1 VLLAL
6 LLALTGSALSYAQ
19 PTTGELSAYVPPHA
33 PAGTSDGPPPA
44 APPSEGSSSE
54 RPPPREPNPLGA
66 FLGSVLGQ
74 LRVMPKVTGMP
85 LDQARMVLMRAG
97 MREVRA
103 SPAQSEQPRGVVMQQ
118 SPAAGRVI
126 PPNPPVTLTV
136 SDGSL
141 VRVPDLAGTT
151 PLEAQRM
158 LGRRLQLGDG
168 REQSSDAQP
177 PGRIISTDP
186 PAGALAQ
193 IGSSVAYAF
202 ASDLVVV
209 PDLRGQSP
217 DQAGSVLSD
226 RRLQLGAGS
235 QRFARSAPGLI
246 LSTDPPAGTRVKPGS
261 SVGYVASTDRVAVP
275 NVVSLSEASADS
287 VLDRA
292 GFPHA
297 TAPVGPNLQKVDA
310 VASQYPRAGAVA
322 SIATTVQ
329 LTLQT
334 RALPPPPPPPPPSSS
349 TNAGGPGVPP
359 ASGAPPASGTP
370 PASGAPSASGTPASA
385 APGTPPLSSSQPVV
399 KTDGTQPTKVVPPTP
414 QPPGRG
420 WLPPALTGLA
430 AGALAVALAAVG
442 WSAAWPL
449 RTRVAVSLG
458 RGIEP
463 LPSSAEPAE
472 TAPELRLE
480 WTVPFEPPIGVEPVR
495 AEETITQGSPGA

>member
-1 VLLAL
+1 LVFAPDRTAHDARRRLGGLAVVLLAL

-19 PTTGELSAYVPPHA
+19 PSASVATHTKVPPHA
-33 PAGTSDGPPPA
+33 PPSAETSDGP
-44 APPSEGSSSE
+44 PPSEGSSSE
-54 RPPPREPNPLGA
+54 RPPPREPNPLGS

-74 LRVMPKVTGMP
+74 LRVMPRVTGMP

-97 MREVRA
+97 MRQVQA
-103 SPAQSEQPRGVVMQQ
+103 SPTPSEQPRGLVMQQ
-118 SPAAGRVI
+118 SPGAGKVI
-126 PPNPPVTLTV
+126 TLNPPVTLTV

-141 VRVPDLAGTT
+141 VRVPDLAGQT
-151 PLEAQRM
+151 PGEAQRT
-158 LGRRLQLGDG
+158 LGRRLQLGEG
-168 REQSSDAQP
+168 SEQSSDAQP
-177 PGRIISTDP
+177 PGRIISTSP
-186 PAGALAQ
+186 PAGSLAR
-193 IGSSVAYAF
+193 IGSAVAYAF

-209 PDLRGQSP
+209 PDLRGQTP

-226 RRLQLGAGS
+226 RRLQLGGGS

-261 SVGYVASTDRVAVP
+261 QVGYVASTDRLAVP
-275 NVVSLSEASADS
+275 NVMGLSETSADS

-297 TAPVGPNLQKVDA
+297 TAPVGPGLEKIDT
-310 VASQYPRAGAVA
+310 VAGQEPRAGAIV
-322 SIATTVQ
+322 SIATTVR

-334 RALPPPPPPPPPSSS
+334 RTLPAPAPPAPPPAS
-349 TNAGGPGVPP
+349 AGPGAPGAPP
-359 ASGAPPASGTP
+359 TSGAPP
-370 PASGAPSASGTPASA
+370 SA
-385 APGTPPLSSSQPVV
+385 APANPPQPPQPVV
-399 KTDGTQPTKVVPPTP
+399 KTDQTPNVIPPTP

-442 WSAAWPL
+442 WSAVWPL

-458 RGIEP
+458 RAIEP
-463 LPSSAEPAE
+463 LPSGAEPAE
-472 TAPELRLE
+472 TAPEMRLQ

-495 AEETITQGSPGA
+495 AEETITEGSPRT